1 MKDND
6 IIVTGTGAVGIV
18 HDGEIITPTGD
29 CLDPS
34 AAEFALRMLP
44 EDPDTLEIEQPAS
57 GIVFPETQIG
67 SKGLTVVLLQ
77 TALKCRG
84 YDPGTIDGDFGN
96 KTHQALY
103 DFKKAEGI
111 PGETVADNTVYQKL
125 FLEQEK

>member
-6 IIVTGTGAVGIV
+6 IIITGTGALGIV
-18 HDGEIITPTGD
+18 KDGEIVTPDGD
-29 CLDPS
+29 HLDPA

-84 YDPGTIDGDFGN
+84 FDPGTIDGDFGTQ
-96 KTHQALY
+96 THRALHDY
-103 DFKKAEGI
+103 MKAEGI
-111 PGETVADNTVYQKL
+111 PGDTVATMSVYKKL
-125 FLEQEK
+125 FEEQEK